1 MTDAAA
7 APQPEAE
14 DVPRPQ
20 RSALVIFTQTT
31 LLLESLAT
39 FFATLVTWGLSR
51 GGTVDVSP
59 GAIWLAGMALAALF
73 ALASARSSAR
83 WGRWLGWALHLP
95 LIAGGYW
102 VPTIAF
108 VGVVFLGVYAL
119 GVRWGSRIDRERA
132 ERAASEAGEQ

>member
-1 MTDAAA
+1 MTEIPASQGDAS
-7 APQPEAE
+7 QAE
-14 DVPRPQ
+14 QRPQ
-20 RSALVIFTQTT
+20 RSALAIFTQTT

-51 GGTVDVSP
+51 AGTVDVEP
-59 GAIWLAGMALAALF
+59 GLIWLAGMLLAALF
-73 ALASARSSAR
+73 ALASARASAR

-95 LIAGGYW
+95 FIAGGFW

-108 VGVVFLGVYAL
+108 VGIVFLAVYAL
-119 GVRWGSRIDRERA
+119 GVRWGARIDRERA